1 MPIDGD
7 IILKAGLD
15 ASPVKNTIKDLEKT
29 VNKGFKNLLRYGLGV
44 RSVFALINKLRRAL
58 IAGFGDLAQVSDPF
72 NNAMSSI
79 MNALAN
85 LKSSFAAA
93 FAPIVQYVAPVLTL
107 FINMIAKAVDAIG
120 MLIAALTGQKTYIK
134 AISAQQDYAASLDKT
149 SKSAKSAKDNL
160 DDTSDSAKKLE
171 RQLAGFDD
179 VEILKSPDTDSGSGG
194 SGGGSGL
201 STMETPL
208 SSAFGSIADIIKE
221 AMKTW
226 DFTEVGRMVG
236 EKLRDALNKIPWTG
250 IKSAL
255 KNIAKGIATF
265 LNGYF
270 ETPGLFATM
279 GITIAQGINSA
290 FVFLDSFI
298 RNFHWDSYGI
308 AIRTRLTAALN
319 NIDWGLIYRTFAGF
333 GTGLAQYLNELFK
346 PETFEAVGQTVGNLL
361 TAAFEFINNFGDT
374 FDFVQFGTSLARG
387 INQFLR
393 SFDTKRLAY
402 GINKFIY
409 GFRDAVISF
418 MGNLNWYDLGLKLRN
433 ILVSIDWKAA
443 LSAVGKFIWEAL
455 NASILF
461 LRGIFNTDT
470 IEGPVIDALDNLKSK
485 IDNLAQNIDFQA
497 IIDGVDAFV
506 KALQPAVEG
515 FAAGLIDV
523 LTKFAEISEPL
534 WQVISAAFQAI
545 ANALNSLN
553 AQQLEMVGR
562 AIAGIV
568 TSLLL
573 LKGGKLIGGMISD
586 LGTSIGGLAGK
597 LGTAGSTVRKFIGS
611 GASEGSGGGLLGLA
625 GVLKKVTAVG
635 IGLGIGLKAS
645 EKEMSTAAD
654 AADGFTQSQ
663 QRLQASLDG
672 LGNKYK
678 VNASDIG
685 DLATALARIAYDEG
699 PEAERAFQ
707 LLQDTLEKTGIP
719 ADELYNSLQEVFTT
733 SVGSGGTDKINQALT
748 SIGTSANTSKESTSK
763 LQTVFS
769 GFDSLGFSVPLK
781 IALLSGALA
790 LLGDKGVISKEKTE
804 ELQNVLN
811 NYDPK
816 HPEDALN
823 AVRTALEKTGVTAEE
838 MTNSIMTSATTLSG
852 DLKKE
857 YTKVVTSLKQTGVD
871 GTKGLA
877 EGLKSKSRDVK
888 NTMSDIIDEDTIG
901 TAKTHLDSHSPSKKL
916 LAIGRDAIQGFING
930 VKQREQLTISTIRNL
945 MESIKQLMESYY
957 SSFMMIG
964 GEIINEIYMG
974 MSNAI
979 QNILSLVYNVVGNIQ
994 SSFYSMDWWS
1004 VGRNVGVGIYN
1015 GLSSMWNSL
1024 NNLAWNTAVSMY
1036 NNARRALGI
1045 RSPSKKFAW
1054 IGEMTMAGLGEGF
1067 EDNADYAVNKLGNV
1081 LNTLEKLGSATT
1093 IDIPNVAMGKT
1104 TPYATSTT
1112 SSNAT
1117 TASLQG
1123 LSDAVDSMNRDRVT
1137 KEDILEV
1144 VTSALR
1150 NFDFSLYI
1158 GDEQIA
1164 RHANNGNLKLSRR
1177 YGVT

>member
-93 FAPIVQYVAPVLTL
+93 FAPIIQYVAPVLTL

-134 AISAQQDYAASLDKT
+134 AIPAQQDYAASLDKT

-160 DDTSDSAKKLE
+160 DGTSDSAKKLE

-194 SGGGSGL
+194 SGGGAGGGSGL

-208 SSAFGSIADIIKE
+208 SNAFGSIADIIKE

-270 ETPGLFATM
+270 ETPGLFATI

-290 FVFLDSFI
+290 FAFLDSFI

-308 AIRTRLTAALN
+308 AIRTKLTAALN

-333 GTGLAQYLNELFK
+333 GTGLATYLNELFK

-393 SFDTKRLAY
+393 SFDVNRLAY

-409 GFRDAVISF
+409 GFRDAIIAF
-418 MGNLNWYDLGLKLRN
+418 MSNVNWYDLGLKIRN
-433 ILVSIDWKAA
+433 LIVSIDWKAA

-455 NASILF
+455 NASVLL
-461 LRGIFNTDT
+461 LRGLFNAD
-470 IEGPVIDALDNLKSK
+470 VIKSPFTDALNDLKATLEDIGRR
-485 IDNLAQNIDFQA
+485 IDLESLAQGFDA
-497 IIDGVDAFV
+497 IVRALAPVGETFATGLVKLLTALLDVGTDILNAVAPTFEGV
-506 KALQPAVEG
+506 
-515 FAAGLIDV
+515 
-523 LTKFAEISEPL
+523 
-534 WQVISAAFQAI
+534 
-545 ANALNSLN
+545 ANALNS
-553 AQQLEMVGR
+553 
-562 AIAGIV
+562 ISPTIV
-568 TSLLL
+568 ELLDNFF
-573 LKGGKLIGGMISD
+573 S
-586 LGTSIGGLAGK
+586 GLATGITTIRDGIK
-597 LGTAGSTVRKFIGS
+597 DIVDAINSLDTTILNTLSRLLTILTGVSPTKSFGELASNITEIGTAST
-611 GASEGSGGGLLGLA
+611 E
-625 GVLKKVTAVG
+625 AVG
-635 IGLGIGLKAS
+635 SESSGTGVIGLKSVISGLMGDQSGVTSSLSKLATSISETGQAS
-645 EKEMSTAAD
+645 ENSTQPI
-654 AADGFTQSQ
+654 DGVTKSIVG
-663 QRLQASLDG
+663 LSDGVDG
-672 LGNKYK
+672 LNNKASNIQTSTNQIT
-678 VNASDIG
+678 NAV
-685 DLATALARIAYDEG
+685 
-699 PEAERAFQ
+699 Q
-707 LLQDTLEKTGIP
+707 
-719 ADELYNSLQEVFTT
+719 
-733 SVGSGGTDKINQALT
+733 
-748 SIGTSANTSKESTSK
+748 SIGTSADTSKESTSK

-823 AVRTALEKTGVTAEE
+823 TVRTALEKTGVTAEE

-930 VKQREQLTISTIRNL
+930 VKQREQLTTSTIRNL

-974 MSNAI
+974 MANAI

-1123 LSDAVDSMNRDRVT
+1123 ISDAMDSMNRDRIT

>member
-134 AISAQQDYAASLDKT
+134 AIPAQQDYAASLDKT

-160 DDTSDSAKKLE
+160 DGTSDSAKKLE

-179 VEILKSPDTDSGSGG
+179 VEILKSPDTDSSSGGSGG
-194 SGGGSGL
+194 GAGGGSGL

-208 SSAFGSIADIIKE
+208 SSAFGSIADIIKK
-221 AMKTW
+221 AIKTW

-270 ETPGLFATM
+270 ETPGLFATI

-290 FVFLDSFI
+290 FTFLDSFI

-308 AIRTRLTAALN
+308 AIRTKLTSALN
-319 NIDWGLIYRTFAGF
+319 NIEWGLIYRTFAGF
-333 GTGLAQYLNELFK
+333 GTGLATYLNELFK

-393 SFDTKRLAY
+393 NFDTNRLAY

-409 GFRDAVISF
+409 GFRDAILSF

-443 LSAVGKFIWEAL
+443 LKAVGKFIWEAL
-455 NASILF
+455 NSAILF
-461 LRGIFNTDT
+461 LRGLFNADV
-470 IEGPVIDALDNLKSK
+470 IEGPITDALDELKGTINDITEK
-485 IDNLAQNIDFQA
+485 IDFQA
-497 IIDGVDAFV
+497 ISEGFDAVV
-506 KALQPAVEG
+506 KALAPAGEG
-515 FAAGLIDV
+515 FAVGFIEVMNAV
-523 LTKFAEISEPL
+523 LQLGEELLSLLGPTL
-534 WQVISAAFQAI
+534 QAI
-545 ANALNSLN
+545 ADALNSMDPETLEAIGKALGSIVGSLVVLKGIESVVNTIN
-553 AQQLEMVGR
+553 AFR
-562 AIAGIV
+562 
-568 TSLLL
+568 TSL
-573 LKGGKLIGGMISD
+573 GKLLGGVSSTI
-586 LGTSIGGLAGK
+586 
-597 LGTAGSTVRKFIGS
+597 GST
-611 GASEGSGGGLLGLA
+611 GGTTGGGTGLLGL
-625 GVLKKVTAVG
+625 GSVFRNVVG
-635 IGLGIGLKAS
+635 NGALIAAAAHQ
-645 EKEMSTAAD
+645 EHRKEMLKDAD
-654 AADGFTQSQ
+654 VATDAISVYNTTKSAIDQLAGSYELTTSQ
-663 QRLQASLDG
+663 IQEISGAMA
-672 LGNKYK
+672 
-678 VNASDIG
+678 NAVSGSEPFQESFNTIG
-685 DLATALARIAYDEG
+685 QI
-699 PEAERAFQ
+699 
-707 LLQDTLEKTGIP
+707 LENNGIP
-719 ADELYNSLQEVFTT
+719 AENFYSSLIQIL
-733 SVGSGGTDKINQALT
+733 DLNP
-748 SIGTSANTSKESTSK
+748 ANTNASRIKDAINEIGVTSNSSKESTSG
-763 LQTVFS
+763 LQTVFG

-857 YTKVVTSLKQTGVD
+857 YTKVIISLKQTGVD

-930 VKQREQLTISTIRNL
+930 VKQREQLTTSTIRNL

-974 MSNAI
+974 MSNSI

-1123 LSDAVDSMNRDRVT
+1123 LSDAVDSMNRDRIT